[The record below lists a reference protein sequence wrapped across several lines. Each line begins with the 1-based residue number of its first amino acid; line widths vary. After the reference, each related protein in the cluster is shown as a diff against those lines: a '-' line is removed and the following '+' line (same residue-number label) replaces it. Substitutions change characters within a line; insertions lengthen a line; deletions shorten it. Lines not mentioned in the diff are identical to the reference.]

1 MLPAHH
7 ETGPRQPLPVLAAPA
22 EQDNAPSSVPGP
34 TPPVR
39 LDILIDDIRR
49 LMTTACTRAGVPGP
63 GIDRVVEHYLDGELR
78 GKPSHGLA
86 KFAYESQFFS
96 QRIGSPRITHE
107 RGAMAVVDGRREV
120 GPLSADFAVRLAA
133 RTARRLGVGVVGM
146 VNCQRYGILASWSE
160 QIAERGLVGLVANT
174 SRPEATVHGARTPFL
189 GVNPVSFAFPTSDG
203 TVSADMST
211 TLAPMGVLWE
221 ARRTGCPL
229 PTDCFVDEDGAFT
242 DDPDAARAAMVFGEH
257 RGFALSLL
265 IQILTGSLFGF
276 PMGKGVDSTWSTGYT
291 FIALDPTFAGQGDGH
306 LTANDDLVESIRQ
319 AATRADG
326 PVRLPG
332 QEGKDRAARARKTG
346 RLALDEALYQR
357 LQARAAGDFTSD

>member
-1 MLPAHH
+1 MIPAH
-7 ETGPRQPLPVLAAPA
+7 ETGPRRPLPSCASTAAVDSVLPVRGGREEA
-22 EQDNAPSSVPGP
+22 
-34 TPPVR
+34 VR
-39 LDILIDDIRR
+39 LDVGIDDIRA
-49 LMTTACTRAGVPGP
+49 LMTTACIRAGIPSG
-63 GIDRVVEHYLDGELR
+63 GAGRVAEHYLDGELR
-78 GKPSHGLA
+78 RKPSHGVA
-86 KFAYESQFFS
+86 KFVFESQFFS
-96 QRIGSPRITHE
+96 QRLGPPRIRHE

-146 VNCQRYGILASWSE
+146 VNTQRYGILASFSE

-203 TVSADMST
+203 AVSADMST

-229 PTDCFVDEDGAFT
+229 PPDCFVDEDGAFT

-265 IQILTGSLFGF
+265 IQVLTGSLFGF
-276 PMGKGVDSTWSTGYT
+276 PMGEGVDSTWSTGYL
-291 FIALDPTFAGQGDGH
+291 FIALDPAFAGQGEGH
-306 LTANDDLVESIRQ
+306 LAANTGLVEAIGR
-319 AATRADG
+319 AAAREG
-326 PVRLPG
+326 GSVRLPG
-332 QEGKDRAARARKTG
+332 QEGKAHAARARKTG

-357 LQARAAGDFTSD
+357 LRARAAGDFTSD

>member
-1 MLPAHH
+1 MIPAH
-7 ETGPRQPLPVLAAPA
+7 ETGTHQSSPARAQPA
-22 EQDNAPSSVPGP
+22 EQKSALSDGPGP
-34 TPPVR
+34 APTVR
-39 LDILIDDIRR
+39 LDVGIDDVRA
-49 LMTTACTRAGVPGP
+49 LMTAACTLAGVPGP

-78 GKPSHGLA
+78 GKASHGLA
-86 KFAYESQFFS
+86 KFAFEAQFFS
-96 QRIGSPRITHE
+96 QRNGSPRVKHE
-107 RGAMAVVDGRREV
+107 RGAMAVVDARREV

-133 RTARRLGVGVVGM
+133 RKARRLGVGVVGM
-146 VNCQRYGILASWSE
+146 VNTQRYGILASWSE

-174 SRPEATVHGARTPFL
+174 SRPEATVHGARTPLL

-221 ARRTGCPL
+221 ARRTGSPL

-242 DDPDAARAAMVFGEH
+242 EDPDAARAAMVFGEH

-276 PMGKGVDSTWSTGYT
+276 PMGEGVDSTWTTGYT
-291 FIALDPTFAGQGDGH
+291 FIALDPTFAGQGAGH
-306 LTANDDLVESIRQ
+306 RTANDDLVGAIRQ
-319 AATRADG
+319 AATREG
-326 PVRLPG
+326 GSVRLPG

-346 RLALDEALYQR
+346 CLALDEALFQR
-357 LQARAAGDFTSD
+357 LQTRAAGDFTSD

>member
-1 MLPAHH
+1 MIPAH
-7 ETGPRQPLPVLAAPA
+7 ETGPHQPLPACARPA
-22 EQDNAPSSVPGP
+22 EQDSSIPSNRSGP
-34 TPPVR
+34 AQAAR
-39 LDILIDDIRR
+39 LDVGIEDVRA
-49 LMTTACTRAGVPGP
+49 LMTTACTRAGVPGK

-86 KFAYESQFFS
+86 KFAFESQFFS
-96 QRIGSPRITHE
+96 QRVGPPRIKHE

-133 RTARRLGVGVVGM
+133 RKARRLGVGVVGM

-189 GVNPVSFAFPTSDG
+189 GVNPVSFAFPTSDS

-221 ARRTGCPL
+221 ARRSGSPL
-229 PTDCFVDEDGAFT
+229 PPDCFVDEHGAFT

-276 PMGKGVDSTWSTGYT
+276 PMGERVDSTWTTGYT
-291 FIALDPTFAGQGDGH
+291 FIALDPTFAGQGEEH
-306 LTANDDLVESIRQ
+306 LVANASLTDAVRQ
-319 AATRADG
+319 AATREG
-326 PVRLPG
+326 GSVRVPG

-346 RLALDEALYQR
+346 RLTLDEALYKR

>member
-1 MLPAHH
+1 MIPAH
-7 ETGPRQPLPVLAAPA
+7 ETGPHQPSPARAQPA
-22 EQDNAPSSVPGP
+22 EQASSPSSGPGP
-34 TPPVR
+34 AHSSR
-39 LDILIDDIRR
+39 LDVGIDDVRA
-49 LMTTACTRAGVPGP
+49 LMATACTLASVPGP

-78 GKPSHGLA
+78 GKASHGLA
-86 KFAYESQFFS
+86 KFAFESQFFS
-96 QRIGSPRITHE
+96 QRIGSPRVKHE

-120 GPLSADFAVRLAA
+120 GPLSADFAVRLA
-133 RTARRLGVGVVGM
+133 THKARRLGVGVVGM
-146 VNCQRYGILASWSE
+146 VNTQRYGILASFSE

-174 SRPEATVHGARTPFL
+174 SRPEATVHGTRTPFL

-221 ARRTGCPL
+221 ARRTGSPL

-276 PMGKGVDSTWSTGYT
+276 PMGEGVDSTWTTGYT
-291 FIALDPTFAGQGDGH
+291 FIALDPTFAGQGAGH
-306 LTANDDLVESIRQ
+306 LAANDDLVGAIRQ
-319 AATRADG
+319 AATRKG
-326 PVRLPG
+326 GSVRLPG
-332 QEGKDRAARARKTG
+332 QEGKDRAARALKTG
-346 RLALDEALYQR
+346 RLALDQALYQR